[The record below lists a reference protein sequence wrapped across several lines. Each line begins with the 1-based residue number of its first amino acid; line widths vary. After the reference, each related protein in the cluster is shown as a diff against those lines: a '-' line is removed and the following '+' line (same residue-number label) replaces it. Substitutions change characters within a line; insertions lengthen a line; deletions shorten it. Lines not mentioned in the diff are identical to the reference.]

1 MSYPRAMCGEKTIL
15 WKTALLLMIWA
26 WLPAKVHSHPHLFID
41 ANVVFQTREET
52 VTGIQYTWVFDDM
65 FSRLVLTDYD
75 IDKDQK
81 LSEREISRIKKDI
94 FDNLA
99 HYNFFTHIEDLRF
112 QTVLD
117 FTVTV
122 QAGRLPVEDLA
133 AVFSPEN
140 VRRLKEYLNQ
150 NHYIDDDN
158 QFSETSPGLGD
169 HIQKWMRANLGKDA
183 EPMIRYL
190 EFSTGK
196 RMVYSFVLPL
206 SRPVPL
212 KGLEM
217 RLMDETNYTAIEI
230 KKAGFDK
237 AGDFSCNITG
247 TTITAGKAR

>member
-1 MSYPRAMCGEKTIL
+1 MCGKKIIL
-15 WKTALLLMIWA
+15 GNTALLLMIWA
-26 WLPAKVHSHPHLFID
+26 WLPAKAHSHPHLFID
-41 ANVVFQTREET
+41 AAVVFQTRQET

-133 AVFSPEN
+133 ATFGREN

-150 NHYIDDDN
+150 NQYIDDDN
-158 QFSETSPGLGD
+158 QFLETYPDLGD
-169 HIQKWMRANLGKDA
+169 RIQKWMRANLGKDA
-183 EPMIRYL
+183 EPMIKYL

-196 RMVYSFVLPL
+196 RMAYSFVLPL

-217 RLMDETNYTAIEI
+217 RLSDETNYTAFEI

-237 AGDFSCNITG
+237 AVDFSCDIIG
-247 TTITAGKAR
+247 TTITAGKVR

>member
-1 MSYPRAMCGEKTIL
+1 MCGKIKTL
-15 WKTALLLMIWA
+15 GKTALFFILGVLI
-26 WLPAKVHSHPHLFID
+26 PAETHSHPHLFID
-41 ANVVFQTREET
+41 AGVVFQTQQET
-52 VTGIQYTWVFDDM
+52 VTGIRYTWVFDDM

-81 LSEREISRIKKDI
+81 LSEREISRIKKDV

-99 HYNFFTHIEDLRF
+99 HYNFFTHIENLRF

-133 AVFSPEN
+133 ATFSREN

-150 NHYIDDDN
+150 NQYIDDDN
-158 QFSETSPGLGD
+158 HLLETYLGHTD
-169 HIQKWMRANLGKDA
+169 LIQKWMRANLGKDA

-190 EFSTGK
+190 DFSTGK

-237 AGDFSCNITG
+237 AVDFSCDIIG
-247 TTITAGKAR
+247 TTITAGKVR